1 MGKWLSNFSSKLT
14 KNWVLQQLIECIVLI
29 PIFFLG
35 FIIINIGEENSIMNS
50 FLLSLLASIFAFVA
64 TLIYTFFK
72 KKRIK
77 I

>member
-72 KKRIK
+72 KKE
-77 I
+77 

>member
-1 MGKWLSNFSSKLT
+1 MGKWLSNFSSKFT
-14 KNWVLQQLIECIVLI
+14 KNWILQQLIECIVLI

>member
-1 MGKWLSNFSSKLT
+1 MGKWLSNFSSKFT
-14 KNWVLQQLIECIVLI
+14 QNWVLQQLIECIVLI

>member
-1 MGKWLSNFSSKLT
+1 MGKWLSNFSSKFT

-50 FLLSLLASIFAFVA
+50 FLLSLLASIFAFIA

>member
-1 MGKWLSNFSSKLT
+1 MGKWLSNFSSKFT
-14 KNWVLQQLIECIVLI
+14 KNWILQQLIECIVLI

-35 FIIINIGEENSIMNS
+35 FIIINIGEENFIINS
-50 FLLSLLASIFAFVA
+50 FLLSLLASIFAFFV
-64 TLIYTFFK
+64 TLIYSFFK

>member
-14 KNWVLQQLIECIVLI
+14 KNWVLQQLLECIVLI

>member
-1 MGKWLSNFSSKLT
+1 MGKWLSNFSSKFT
-14 KNWVLQQLIECIVLI
+14 KNWVLQQLIECIILI